1 MRFGLFNKFGAL
13 NSQPVFAAFQQGL
26 DQLGLAHSSHD
37 MSADVAVI
45 WSVLWSGRMRHN
57 QAVWQAFRSS
67 GRPVIVL
74 EVGMLQRGQT
84 WKMGINGTGST
95 AFYGHGID
103 LQRPKKL
110 NLELKPWRESGE
122 DIVIALQRH
131 DSEQWAGQPAVDTWL
146 KQTVDHL
153 REHTQRP
160 IVIRSHPR
168 QEVVV
173 LPGCI
178 IDKPLHMPNTYD
190 DFDFDRV
197 LNNAWAV
204 VNWNSGPGSQAVISG
219 VPAFVGSTSL
229 AAPVANLDWSQ
240 IESPARPDRSQWL
253 INLSHTEWTC
263 TELATGQPIARLFQN
278 TPKFDHGGF

>member
-26 DQLGLAHSSHD
+26 DQLGLSYSSHN

-45 WSVLWSGRMRHN
+45 WSVLWHGKMKNN
-57 QAVWQAFRSS
+57 QAVWQHFRNQ
-67 GRPVIVL
+67 GKPVIVL
-74 EVGMLQRGQT
+74 EVGMLQRGHT
-84 WKMGINGTGST
+84 WKMGINGTGSA
-95 AFYGHGID
+95 AFYGYGLD
-103 LQRPKKL
+103 LQRPQKL
-110 NLELKPWRESGE
+110 NLQLKPWHTTGD
-122 DIVIALQRH
+122 DIVVALQRD
-131 DSEQWAGQPAVDTWL
+131 DSEQWAGQPPVEKWL
-146 KQTVDHL
+146 KQIVNQL
-153 REHTQRP
+153 RQVSQRP

-168 QEVVV
+168 REVVV
-173 LPGCI
+173 LPGCV

-204 VNWNSGPGSQAVISG
+204 VNWNSGPGSQAVMSG
-219 VPAFVGSTSL
+219 VPAFVGRDSL

-240 IESPARPDRSQWL
+240 IETPARPDRSEWL

-263 TELATGQPIARLFQN
+263 DELATGKPIARLFPDV
-278 TPKFDHGGF
+278 PKFDHGGF

>member
-26 DQLGLAHSSHD
+26 DQLGLAHSSHN

-45 WSVLWSGRMRHN
+45 WSMLWSGRMRHN
-57 QAVWQAFRSS
+57 QTVWQHFKKL

-74 EVGMLQRGQT
+74 EVGMLQRGHT

-95 AFYGHGID
+95 AFYGHGLD
-103 LQRPKKL
+103 LQRPSKL
-110 NLELKPWRESGE
+110 NLQLKPWQNNGE
-122 DIVIALQRH
+122 DIVIALQRD
-131 DSEQWAGQPAVDTWL
+131 DSEQWTGQPPVEKWL
-146 KQTVDHL
+146 KQTVDQL
-153 REHTQRP
+153 RQSTQRP

-168 QEVVV
+168 REVVV
-173 LPGCI
+173 LSGCV
-178 IDKPLHMPNTYD
+178 IDKPLHVPNTYD
-190 DFDFDRV
+190 DFDFNRA
-197 LNNAWAV
+197 LSHAWAV
-204 VNWNSGPGSQAVISG
+204 VNWNSGPGSQAVMSG

-240 IESPARPDRSQWL
+240 IESPARPDRSEWL

-263 TELATGQPIARLFQN
+263 AELATGQPIARLFQS

>member
-1 MRFGLFNKFGAL
+1 
-13 NSQPVFAAFQQGL
+13 
-26 DQLGLAHSSHD
+26 

-45 WSVLWSGRMRHN
+45 WSVLWSGRMQQNH
-57 QAVWQAFRSS
+57 AVWSAFRSS

-84 WKMGINGTGST
+84 WKMGINGTGSA

-103 LQRPKKL
+103 LQRPQKL
-110 NLELKPWRESGE
+110 NLGSKPWRESGE

-204 VNWNSGPGSQAVISG
+204 VNWNSGPGSQAVVSG
-219 VPAFVGSTSL
+219 VPAFVGPTSL

-240 IESPARPDRSQWL
+240 IESPARPDRSEWL

-263 TELATGQPIARLFQN
+263 AELATGQPIARLFQN

>member
-26 DQLGLAHSSHD
+26 DQLGLSYSSHN

-45 WSVLWSGRMRHN
+45 WSVLWHGKMKNN
-57 QAVWQAFRSS
+57 QAVWQHFRNQ
-67 GRPVIVL
+67 GKPVIVL
-74 EVGMLQRGQT
+74 EVGMLQRGHT
-84 WKMGINGTGST
+84 WKMGINGTGSA
-95 AFYGHGID
+95 AFYGYGLD
-103 LQRPKKL
+103 LQRPQKL
-110 NLELKPWRESGE
+110 NLQLKPWHTTGD
-122 DIVIALQRH
+122 DIVIALQRD
-131 DSEQWAGQPAVDTWL
+131 DSEQWAGQPPVEKWL
-146 KQTVDHL
+146 KQIVNQL
-153 REHTQRP
+153 RQVSQRP

-168 QEVVV
+168 REVVV
-173 LPGCI
+173 LPGCV

-204 VNWNSGPGSQAVISG
+204 VNWNSGPGSQAVMSG
-219 VPAFVGSTSL
+219 VPAFVGRDSL

-240 IESPARPDRSQWL
+240 IETPARPDRSEWL

-263 TELATGQPIARLFQN
+263 DELATGKPIARLFPDV
-278 TPKFDHGGF
+278 PKFDHGGF

>member
-26 DQLGLAHSSHD
+26 DQLGLSYSSHN

-45 WSVLWSGRMRHN
+45 WSVLWHGKMKNN
-57 QAVWQAFRSS
+57 QAVWQHFRNQ
-67 GRPVIVL
+67 GKPVIVL
-74 EVGMLQRGQT
+74 EVGMLQRGHT
-84 WKMGINGTGST
+84 WKMGITGTGS
-95 AFYGHGID
+95 AAIYGYGLD
-103 LQRPKKL
+103 LQRPQKL
-110 NLELKPWRESGE
+110 NLQLKPWHTTGD
-122 DIVIALQRH
+122 DIVIALQRD
-131 DSEQWAGQPAVDTWL
+131 DSEQWAGQPPVEKWL
-146 KQTVDHL
+146 KQIVNQL
-153 REHTQRP
+153 RQVSQRP

-168 QEVVV
+168 REVVV
-173 LPGCI
+173 LPGCV

-204 VNWNSGPGSQAVISG
+204 VNWNSGPGSQAVMSG
-219 VPAFVGSTSL
+219 VPAFVGRDSL

-240 IESPARPDRSQWL
+240 IETPARPDRSEWL

-263 TELATGQPIARLFQN
+263 DELATGKPIARLFPDV
-278 TPKFDHGGF
+278 PKFDHGGF

>member
-57 QAVWQAFRSS
+57 QAVWEHFRRL
-67 GRPVIVL
+67 GRPVVVL
-74 EVGMLQRGQT
+74 EVGMLQRGHT
-84 WKMGINGTGST
+84 WKMGVNGTGST

-103 LQRPKKL
+103 LQRPSKL
-110 NLELKPWRESGE
+110 NLQLKPWQQFGE
-122 DIVIALQRH
+122 DIVIALQRN
-131 DSEQWAGQPAVDTWL
+131 DSEQWAGQPVVEKWL
-146 KQTVDHL
+146 KQTVDQL
-153 REHTQRP
+153 RQVTQRP

-168 QEVVV
+168 QEVIV
-173 LPGCI
+173 LPGCV

-190 DFDFDRV
+190 DFDFDRA
-197 LNNAWAV
+197 LSNAWAV
-204 VNWNSGPGSQAVISG
+204 INWNSGPGSQAVISG
-219 VPAFVGSTSL
+219 VPAFVGPNSL
-229 AAPVANLDWSQ
+229 AAPVANLDWNQ
-240 IESPARPDRSQWL
+240 IENPSRPDRSQWL

-263 TELATGQPIARLFQN
+263 AELATGQPIARLFPGG
-278 TPKFDHGGF
+278 PKFDHDGF